1 MTEEEKTEDK
11 VLQELIISQKD
22 EKLNE
27 DESKEKSKLLN

>member
-1 MTEEEKTEDK
+1 MIEEEKTEDK

>member
-11 VLQELIISQKD
+11 VLQELIISQKN

>member
-27 DESKEKSKLLN
+27 DESKEKSKLLH

>member
-11 VLQELIISQKD
+11 VLQKLIISQKD

>member
-11 VLQELIISQKD
+11 ALQELIISQKN